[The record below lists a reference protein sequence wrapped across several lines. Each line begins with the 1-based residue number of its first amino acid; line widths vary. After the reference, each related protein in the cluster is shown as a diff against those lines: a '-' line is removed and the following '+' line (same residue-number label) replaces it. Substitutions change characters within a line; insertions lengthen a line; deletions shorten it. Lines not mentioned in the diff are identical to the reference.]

1 MNTHTI
7 ENNTPVI
14 PADAYDTTAFYADP
28 DAIATVTNT
37 TAPDAVALPSEDAST
52 AELLTAAQEAG
63 HRAVPAPLAETALVA
78 RPLLRRAG
86 LPVPDGPLSYA
97 IAPELTIRYAHTA
110 ASPIGS
116 PGCLGDDDTL
126 LVTGSLRRVP
136 WARAADAVVVLATAP
151 FGPVLFTLTP
161 SQAHLAPGTNLAE
174 EPRDDLHLAALKIPA
189 SQVRRIGPELLDEA
203 RLRAALARSALI
215 AGAAERCV
223 DLTVAH
229 TTARTQFGRP
239 LSRFQAVKQEEAR
252 LIEETALVRI
262 AVQTAATPL
271 DIGGPAAHF
280 AVAAAKT
287 QASASAA
294 EIARIAHQLHGAIG
308 ITQLHPLHLATTRLW
323 SWRDEDGDETY
334 WAHRLARPLTPTT
347 LWPALTT
354 AHIAPAAQAIEASRG
369 NGSPERIRAD
379 YADATRSAS

>member
-7 ENNTPVI
+7 DTNAPVI
-14 PADAYDTTAFYADP
+14 SADAYDTTAFYADA
-28 DAIATVTNT
+28 DAVPTVTNT
-37 TAPDAVALPSEDAST
+37 TAPEAVALPSPGAST
-52 AELLTAAQEAG
+52 AQLLAAAQEAG
-63 HRAVPAPLAETALVA
+63 RRAVPAPLAETALVA

-97 IAPELTIRYAHTA
+97 IAPELTIRYAHPA
-110 ASPIGS
+110 ASPVGS
-116 PGCLGDDDTL
+116 AGCLGDDNTL
-126 LVTGSLRRVP
+126 LVTGTLRRVP
-136 WARAADAVVVLATAP
+136 WARAATAVVVLATAP

-161 SQAHLAPGTNLAE
+161 DQAVLTPGANLAE
-174 EPRDDLHLAALKIPA
+174 EPRDDLHLATLEIPA
-189 SQVRRIGPELLDEA
+189 FHVRRIAPELLDEA

-252 LIEETALVRI
+252 LIEEAALVR
-262 AVQTAATPL
+262 AVVQAAAVPL

-280 AVAAAKT
+280 AIAAAKT

-308 ITQLHPLHLATTRLW
+308 ITRLNPLHLATTRLW
-323 SWRDEDGDETY
+323 SWRDEDGDEAY
-334 WAHRLARPLTPTT
+334 WAPRLAQPLTATT

-354 AHIAPAAQAIEASRG
+354 TP
-369 NGSPERIRAD
+369 
-379 YADATRSAS
+379 

>member
-1 MNTHTI
+1 MNTHT
-7 ENNTPVI
+7 NTHTIDTSAPVI
-14 PADAYDTTAFYADP
+14 SADVYDTASFHAAA
-28 DAIATVTNT
+28 DAIAIVTNT
-37 TAPDAVALPSEDAST
+37 TAPDAVPLPAPGAST
-52 AELLTAAQEAG
+52 AELLAAAQEAG

-78 RPLLRRAG
+78 RPLLLRAG

-97 IAPELTIRYAHTA
+97 IAPELTIRYAHPA
-110 ASPIGS
+110 ASPVGS
-116 PGCLGDDDTL
+116 AGCLGDDDTL
-126 LVTGSLRRVP
+126 LVTGTLRRVP
-136 WARAADAVVVLATAP
+136 WARTATAVVVLATAP
-151 FGPVLFTLTP
+151 SGPVLFTLPPDQAVLTP
-161 SQAHLAPGTNLAE
+161 GGNLAE
-174 EPRDDLHLAALKIPA
+174 EPRDDLHLAALEIPA
-189 SQVRRIGPELLDEA
+189 PQVRRIAPELLDEA

-252 LIEETALVRI
+252 LIEEAALVRA
-262 AVQTAATPL
+262 AVRAAAAPL
-271 DIGGPAAHF
+271 DTGGPAARL

-308 ITQLHPLHLATTRLW
+308 ITRLSPLHLATTRLW

-334 WAHRLARPLTPTT
+334 WALRLAQPLTATT

-354 AHIAPAAQAIEASRG
+354 AP
-369 NGSPERIRAD
+369 
-379 YADATRSAS
+379 

>member
-7 ENNTPVI
+7 DTSAPVI
-14 PADAYDTTAFYADP
+14 SADHYDTTAFYAAP
-28 DAIATVTNT
+28 DAIATVANT
-37 TAPDAVALPSEDAST
+37 TASDAVALPAHGAST
-52 AELLTAAQEAG
+52 AELLAAAQEAG
-63 HRAVPAPLAETALVA
+63 RRAVPAPLAETALVA
-78 RPLLRRAG
+78 RPLLRRVG

-97 IAPELTIRYAHTA
+97 IAPDLTIRYAHPA
-110 ASPIGS
+110 ASPVGS
-116 PGCLGDDDTL
+116 AGCLGDDDNL
-126 LVTGSLRRVP
+126 RVTGTLRRVP
-136 WARAADAVVVLATAP
+136 WARAVTAVVVLATAP

-161 SQAHLAPGTNLAE
+161 DQAALTPGGNLAE
-174 EPRDDLHLAALKIPA
+174 EPRDDLYLVALEIPA
-189 SQVRRIGPELLDEA
+189 SQVRRISPELLDEA

-252 LIEETALVRI
+252 LIEETALVRT
-262 AVQTAATPL
+262 AVQAAAPL
-271 DIGGPAAHF
+271 NPGGAAAHV
-280 AVAAAKT
+280 AIAAAKT

-308 ITQLHPLHLATTRLW
+308 ITRLNPLHLATTRLW

-334 WAHRLARPLTPTT
+334 WARRLARTLTATT

-354 AHIAPAAQAIEASRG
+354 TP
-369 NGSPERIRAD
+369 
-379 YADATRSAS
+379 

>member
-7 ENNTPVI
+7 DTGAPVI

-37 TAPDAVALPSEDAST
+37 TAADAVALPSPDAST

-63 HRAVPAPLAETALVA
+63 RRAVPAPFAETALVA

-86 LPVPDGPLSYA
+86 LPVPEGPLSYA
-97 IAPELTIRYAHTA
+97 IAPDLTIHYAHPAT
-110 ASPIGS
+110 SGVGS
-116 PGCLGDDDTL
+116 AGCSGDDDTL
-126 LVTGSLRRVP
+126 LVTGTLRRVP
-136 WARAADAVVVLATAP
+136 WARAAGAVVVLATAP
-151 FGPVLFTLTP
+151 SGPVLFTLAPDRAVLTP
-161 SQAHLAPGTNLAE
+161 GGNLAE
-174 EPRDDLHLAALKIPA
+174 EPRDDLHLAALDIPA
-189 SQVRRIGPELLDEA
+189 SQVRRIPRELLEEA
-203 RLRAALARSALI
+203 ELRAALARSALM

-223 DLTVAH
+223 ELTVAH

-252 LIEETALVRI
+252 LIEETALVRA
-262 AVQTAATPL
+262 AVQAAAAPL
-271 DIGGPAAHF
+271 DTGGPAARF
-280 AVAAAKT
+280 TVAAAKT

-308 ITQLHPLHLATTRLW
+308 ITRLNPLHLATTRLW
-323 SWRDEDGDETY
+323 SWRDEDGDETH
-334 WAHRLARPLTPTT
+334 WARRLARSVHAAT

-354 AHIAPAAQAIEASRG
+354 EP
-369 NGSPERIRAD
+369 
-379 YADATRSAS
+379 

>member
-7 ENNTPVI
+7 DTSAPVI
-14 PADAYDTTAFYADP
+14 SADAYDTTAFYADA
-28 DAIATVTNT
+28 DSIAVVTNT
-37 TAPDAVALPSEDAST
+37 TAPDAVALPSPGAST
-52 AELLTAAQEAG
+52 AQLLAAAQEAG
-63 HRAVPAPLAETALVA
+63 RRAVPGPLAETALVA

-86 LPVPDGPLSYA
+86 LPVPDGPLGYA
-97 IAPELTIRYAHTA
+97 VAPELTIRYARPA
-110 ASPIGS
+110 ASPVGS
-116 PGCLGDDDTL
+116 AGCSGDDDTL
-126 LVTGSLRRVP
+126 LVTGTLRRVP
-136 WARAADAVVVLATAP
+136 WARTATAVVVLATAP
-151 FGPVLFTLTP
+151 SGPVLFTLAP
-161 SQAHLAPGTNLAE
+161 DRAVLAPGVNLAE
-174 EPRDDLHLAALKIPA
+174 EPRDDLHLAAVEIPA
-189 SQVRRIGPELLDEA
+189 AQVRRVSPELLDEA
-203 RLRAALARSALI
+203 RLRAALARAALI

-252 LIEETALVRI
+252 LIEEAALVR
-262 AVQTAATPL
+262 AVVQAAAVPL

-308 ITQLHPLHLATTRLW
+308 ITRLNPLHLATTRLW

-334 WAHRLARPLTPTT
+334 WAPRLARPLTATT
-347 LWPALTT
+347 LWPALT
-354 AHIAPAAQAIEASRG
+354 
-369 NGSPERIRAD
+369 
-379 YADATRSAS
+379 ATP